1 MRLSDAEGGVYS
13 YGASMVN
20 EARRS
25 PWNSSAWEKK
35 PANEKMRRIT
45 RIKSTVEKKVRKR
58 RAFLITFRLATSL
71 VVIFLTA
78 IVSIYNSIL
87 ANPSIT
93 VLDQ

>member
-45 RIKSTVEKKVRKR
+45 RIKSTVEKRYESVG
-58 RAFLITFRLATSL
+58 LSL
-71 VVIFLTA
+71 LLFAWQLPL
-78 IVSIYNSIL
+78 SS
-87 ANPSIT
+87 SF
-93 VLDQ
+93 